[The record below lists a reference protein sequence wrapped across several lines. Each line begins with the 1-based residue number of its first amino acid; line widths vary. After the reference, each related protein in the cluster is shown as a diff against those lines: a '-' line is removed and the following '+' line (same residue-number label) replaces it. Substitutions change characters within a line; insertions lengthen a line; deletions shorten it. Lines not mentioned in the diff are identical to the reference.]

1 MSEKQYPYVRVK
13 DSEYRREVPE
23 DSIAAGNAF
32 GTVVCWDEA
41 SGKNIPVICMHG
53 GSGWLCPECADGIL
67 ATQ

>member
-1 MSEKQYPYVRVK
+1 MSDKCVRVK

-53 GSGWLCPECADGIL
+53 GSGWLCPECADRIVQAG
-67 ATQ
+67 